1 MNKAK
6 ILVIDPDVKILY
18 AFITLLESEGFRCI
32 AARTHAE
39 ALQMLKTE
47 KPAAVFL
54 DVSLPGYSGFEILK
68 DIRRLAADLPVVL
81 ITSHFTGKLK
91 TQAAELGISDIL
103 EKPLTVAQLRQVL
116 LHLHLTGPHDASTRR
131 PPISPVND
139 AD

>member
-1 MNKAK
+1 MSKAK

-18 AFITLLESEGFRCI
+18 AFTTLLENEGFGCI
-32 AARTHAE
+32 AARTDGE
-39 ALQMLKTE
+39 ALRILRSE

-54 DVSLPGYSGFEILK
+54 DVSLPGYSGFGILK
-68 DIRRLAADLPVVL
+68 EIRRLAASLPVVI

-116 LHLHLTGPHDASTRR
+116 FHLTLTGPHDAAARR
-131 PPISPVND
+131 PPISPVNGTD
-139 AD
+139 